1 MDTNR
6 LVYES
11 MTLGDTCEC
20 PSTGAFTTRSSV
32 PGRITSNPVE
42 PPPGRVHHLRLG
54 FGGHPE
60 DHLTDTAEAG
70 RHPPRLGCSL
80 VDAHEVVVGPNDV
93 CGASFHVWGVLTE
106 ASRQQVRP
114 NKPELRASRPQGL
127 THNPRGWANVSV
139 ATPAALQTN
148 LFRGCVMV
156 QLIADSSITTQT
168 CTHRN

>member
-1 MDTNR
+1 MPFDRGIHNPELR
-6 LVYES
+6 SGSNHLQP
-11 MTLGDTCEC
+11 GGAAAR
-20 PSTGAFTTRSSV
+20 TGA
-32 PGRITSNPVE
+32 
-42 PPPGRVHHLRLG
+42 PPPTRFWGTPRGSPHRHRRG
-54 FGGHPE
+54 
-60 DHLTDTAEAG
+60 G

-80 VDAHEVVVGPNDV
+80 VDAHEVVVSPNDV